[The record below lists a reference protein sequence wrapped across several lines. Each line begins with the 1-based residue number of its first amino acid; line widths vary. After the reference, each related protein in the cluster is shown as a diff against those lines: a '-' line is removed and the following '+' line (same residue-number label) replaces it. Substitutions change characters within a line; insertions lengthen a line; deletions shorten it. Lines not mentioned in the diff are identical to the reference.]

1 MNDFWIDLIIKLLG
15 LILGYAGVVLVGYFT
30 KHHIVIRTKDQQI
43 DLTQEIRE
51 TINQLAKWG
60 VLKAKTHDDW
70 TGEQKTA
77 YVVNL
82 IKDGL
87 SAFPIPVKD
96 VEKYMP
102 YIQAAVE
109 AAYQGMKVAESDEK
123 TADQELPQAEKPDAD
138 LEPIIDEN
146 TNKID
151 SRANQNQA
159 NLEQS
164 GVQNVHA

>member
-1 MNDFWIDLIIKLLG
+1 MNDFWIDFIIKLLG
-15 LILGYAGVVLVGYFT
+15 LILGYAGVVLVGYFA

-43 DLTQEIRE
+43 DLTQEIRQ

-70 TGEQKTA
+70 TGEEKTA

-82 IKDGL
+82 IKNGL
-87 SAFPIPVKD
+87 AAFPIPVKD

-109 AAYQGMKVAESDEK
+109 AAYQGMKVAESDQADAK

-138 LEPIIDEN
+138 LEPITDEKTNSN
-146 TNKID
+146 TV
-151 SRANQNQA
+151 A
-159 NLEQS
+159 

>member
-1 MNDFWIDLIIKLLG
+1 MNDFWIDFIIKLLG
-15 LILGYAGVVLVGYFT
+15 LILGYAGVVLVGYFA

-60 VLKAKTHDDW
+60 VLKAKIHDDW
-70 TGEQKTA
+70 TGKEKTD

-82 IKDGL
+82 IKNGL
-87 SAFPIPVKD
+87 AAFPIPVKD

-109 AAYQGMKVAESDEK
+109 AAYQGMKVAETDEK

-138 LEPIIDEN
+138 LEPITDEKPNSN
-146 TNKID
+146 TV
-151 SRANQNQA
+151 A
-159 NLEQS
+159 

>member
-1 MNDFWIDLIIKLLG
+1 MNNFWIDFIIKLLG
-15 LILGYAGVVLVGYFT
+15 LILGYAGVVLVGYFA

-43 DLTQEIRE
+43 DLTQEIRQ

-60 VLKAKTHDDW
+60 VLKAKIHDDW
-70 TGEQKTA
+70 TGEEKTE

-82 IKDGL
+82 IKNGL
-87 SAFPIPVKD
+87 AAFPIPVKD

-109 AAYQGMKVAESDEK
+109 AAYQGMKVAETDKK
-123 TADQELPQAEKPDAD
+123 TADQELPQAEQPDAD
-138 LEPIIDEN
+138 LEPIIDEKPSN
-146 TNKID
+146 TTV
-151 SRANQNQA
+151 A
-159 NLEQS
+159 

>member
-1 MNDFWIDLIIKLLG
+1 MNDFWIDFIIKLLG

-70 TGEQKTA
+70 TGEEKTE

-87 SAFPIPVKD
+87 AAFPIPVKD

-109 AAYQGMKVAESDEK
+109 AAYQGMKVAEFDQTDAK

-138 LEPIIDEN
+138 LEPITDEKSNSN
-146 TNKID
+146 TV
-151 SRANQNQA
+151 A
-159 NLEQS
+159 

>member
-1 MNDFWIDLIIKLLG
+1 MNDFWIDFIIKLLG

-43 DLTQEIRE
+43 DLTQEVRQ

-109 AAYQGMKVAESDEK
+109 AAYQGMKVAESDQADAK

-138 LEPIIDEN
+138 LEPIIDEKPSN
-146 TNKID
+146 TTV
-151 SRANQNQA
+151 A
-159 NLEQS
+159 

>member
-1 MNDFWIDLIIKLLG
+1 MNDFWIDFIIKLLG
-15 LILGYAGVVLVGYFT
+15 LILGYAGVVLVGYFA

-51 TINQLAKWG
+51 TIIQLAKWG
-60 VLKAKTHDDW
+60 VLKAKIHDDW
-70 TGEQKTA
+70 TGEEKTE

-82 IKDGL
+82 IKNGL
-87 SAFPIPVKD
+87 AAFPIPVKD

-109 AAYQGMKVAESDEK
+109 AAYQGMKVAESDGK
-123 TADQELPQAEKPDAD
+123 LADQELPQAEKPDTD
-138 LEPIIDEN
+138 LEPIIDEKPSN
-146 TNKID
+146 TTV
-151 SRANQNQA
+151 A
-159 NLEQS
+159 

>member
-1 MNDFWIDLIIKLLG
+1 MNDFWIDFIIKLLG

-77 YVVNL
+77 YVINL

-109 AAYQGMKVAESDEK
+109 AAYQGMKIAENDQTSSK
-123 TADQELPQAEKPDAD
+123 TADQGLPQAEKPDAD
-138 LEPIIDEN
+138 LEPVIDEKQN
-146 TNKID
+146 TTV
-151 SRANQNQA
+151 A
-159 NLEQS
+159 

>member
-1 MNDFWIDLIIKLLG
+1 MNDFWIDFIIKLLG

-70 TGEQKTA
+70 TGEEKTA

-109 AAYQGMKVAESDEK
+109 AAYQGMKVAESDQADAK

-138 LEPIIDEN
+138 LEPITDEKSNSN
-146 TNKID
+146 TV
-151 SRANQNQA
+151 A
-159 NLEQS
+159 

>member
-1 MNDFWIDLIIKLLG
+1 MNDFWIDFIIKLLG
-15 LILGYAGVVLVGYFT
+15 LILGYAGVVLVGYFA

-60 VLKAKTHDDW
+60 VLKAKIHDDW
-70 TGEQKTA
+70 TGEEKTA

-123 TADQELPQAEKPDAD
+123 TADQELPQAEKLDAD
-138 LEPIIDEN
+138 LEPIIDEKPSN
-146 TNKID
+146 TTV
-151 SRANQNQA
+151 A
-159 NLEQS
+159 

>member
-1 MNDFWIDLIIKLLG
+1 MNDFLIDLIIKLLG
-15 LILGYAGVVLVGYFT
+15 LILGYAGIVLVSYFT

-123 TADQELPQAEKPDAD
+123 PTDQELPQAEKPDAD
-138 LEPIIDEN
+138 LEPITDEKPNSN
-146 TNKID
+146 TV
-151 SRANQNQA
+151 A
-159 NLEQS
+159 

>member
-1 MNDFWIDLIIKLLG
+1 MNDFWINFIIKLLG
-15 LILGYAGVVLVGYFT
+15 LILGYAGVVLVGYFA

-60 VLKAKTHDDW
+60 VLKAKIHDDW
-70 TGEQKTA
+70 TGEEKTE

-82 IKDGL
+82 IKNGL
-87 SAFPIPVKD
+87 AAFPIPVKD

-123 TADQELPQAEKPDAD
+123 PADQELPQAEKPDAD
-138 LEPIIDEN
+138 LEPIIDEKPNNN
-146 TNKID
+146 TV
-151 SRANQNQA
+151 A
-159 NLEQS
+159 

>member
-1 MNDFWIDLIIKLLG
+1 MNDFWIDFIIKLLG
-15 LILGYAGVVLVGYFT
+15 LILGYAGVVLVGYFA

-60 VLKAKTHDDW
+60 VLKAKIHDDW
-70 TGEQKTA
+70 TGEEKTE

-82 IKDGL
+82 IKNGL
-87 SAFPIPVKD
+87 AAFPIPVKD

-123 TADQELPQAEKPDAD
+123 LADQELPQAEKPDAD
-138 LEPIIDEN
+138 LEPIIDEKPSN
-146 TNKID
+146 TTV
-151 SRANQNQA
+151 A
-159 NLEQS
+159 
-164 GVQNVHA
+164 GVKNVHA

>member
-1 MNDFWIDLIIKLLG
+1 MEGIKIIMNDFWIAFIIKLLG
-15 LILGYAGVVLVGYFT
+15 LILGYAGVVLVGYFA

-51 TINQLAKWG
+51 TINQLAEWG
-60 VLKAKTHDDW
+60 VLKAKIHDDW
-70 TGEQKTA
+70 TGEEKTE

-82 IKDGL
+82 IKNGL
-87 SAFPIPVKD
+87 AAFPIPVKD

-123 TADQELPQAEKPDAD
+123 LADQELPQAEKHDAD
-138 LEPIIDEN
+138 LEPIIDEKPSN
-146 TNKID
+146 TTV
-151 SRANQNQA
+151 A
-159 NLEQS
+159 

>member
-1 MNDFWIDLIIKLLG
+1 MNDFWIDFIIKLLG

-70 TGEQKTA
+70 TGEEKTE

-82 IKDGL
+82 IKNGL
-87 SAFPIPVKD
+87 AAFPIPVKD
-96 VEKYMP
+96 VEKYIP

-109 AAYQGMKVAESDEK
+109 AAYQGMKVAEFDQTDAK

-138 LEPIIDEN
+138 LEPIIDEKPNSN
-146 TNKID
+146 TV
-151 SRANQNQA
+151 A
-159 NLEQS
+159 

>member
-1 MNDFWIDLIIKLLG
+1 MNDFWIDFIIKLLG
-15 LILGYAGVVLVGYFT
+15 LILGYAGVVLVGYFA

-60 VLKAKTHDDW
+60 VLKAKIHDDW
-70 TGEQKTA
+70 TGEEKTE

-82 IKDGL
+82 IKNGL
-87 SAFPIPVKD
+87 AAFPIPVKD

-123 TADQELPQAEKPDAD
+123 PADQELPQAEKPDAD
-138 LEPIIDEN
+138 LEPITDEKPNNN
-146 TNKID
+146 TV
-151 SRANQNQA
+151 A
-159 NLEQS
+159 